1 MKRFTR
7 LARAATG
14 GALLASVL
22 AVCGGVGLARR
33 ADAMPPPYVGGQFR
47 YWVFSNHNDLR
58 DLIAYWVPGPFHVQ
72 LEYWDFKDPA
82 AKDEFRPEVG
92 IHLRDRRQSV
102 YTAQW
107 RHEGPN
113 ERLTFSTE
121 QILANGWVARAE
133 VSPIIGPNETQ
144 TVVSAGADYY
154 FGSYNFAS
162 ATVVRDP
169 RGANLW
175 SIPLRLRGA
184 NESNDWVQLTI
195 TPTTQLAL
203 GWSFDAR
210 VKGVRFGIERNSRY
224 DFTNLD
230 NLVFTLGYEHELGPK
245 P

>member
-1 MKRFTR
+1 MKRVTR
-7 LARAATG
+7 PARALAGSAAIVCLAALG
-14 GALLASVL
+14 GGL
-22 AVCGGVGLARR
+22 GLARP
-33 ADAMPPPYVGGQFR
+33 AYAMPQPYVGGQFR
-47 YWVFSNHNDLR
+47 YWVFSNGNDLR
-58 DLIAYWVPGPFHVQ
+58 DVIAYWVPGPFHVQ

-82 AKDEFRPEVG
+82 AKDQFRPEVG

-107 RHEGPN
+107 RHEGED
-113 ERLTFSTE
+113 ERLTFGTD

-144 TVVSAGADYY
+144 TVVSAGVDYY

-162 ATVVRDP
+162 ASAVRDP

-175 SIPLRLRGA
+175 TIPLRLRGA

-195 TPTTQLAL
+195 APTTQLSL
-203 GWSFDAR
+203 GWSFEAR
-210 VKGVRFGIERNSRY
+210 VKGVRFGIEKNSRY
-224 DFTNLD
+224 DFTNTD
-230 NLVFTLGYEHELGPK
+230 NLVFSLGYDHDLGPK